1 MNTHK
6 GRPVCYTMAD
16 AGTSIAVIGLFL
28 FTLAVFGTIYVATS
42 RYKLAPSDKILVVYG
57 NVKDAGAA
65 KCYHGGGKI
74 VWPLIQHYAYLDL
87 KPMTIPIQLEHA
99 LSQQN
104 IRINVPSTFVIGIST
119 SPMIMQN
126 AAERLLG
133 LSNVQIEEMAR
144 EIIFGQLRL
153 TVATLTIEQIN
164 QDRDAFLR
172 MVSNNVDSEL
182 HKLGLVLLNVNITDE
197 AEYINSI
204 GAKAAAEAI
213 ASAEGDRA
221 KALEMGQIRVAEAD
235 RNRIIEVQK
244 KQSETKTGQANAI
257 KAEEISVQE
266 AKSATAQGKA
276 SAISLERVFV
286 QEQEKLAIEG
296 ENLSRAAIAI
306 SNATLAEKEAEAR
319 QRSEVAQRR
328 AQEEIEK
335 AQYSLESERL
345 RAADIARE
353 KVAKEQVEIS
363 ADAEAERQRRIAQGQ
378 ADAILARYQAEAVGQ
393 QAVLEAKAAGYKSL
407 VASAGGDTKAAAT
420 LLMVE
425 KIEELVSRQTEAI
438 SNLKI
443 DKITVWDSGNGGNNG
458 EGGSTSNF
466 ISSLMQSLPPVH
478 DVAKMAGIELPAYL
492 GEMKDE

>member
-1 MNTHK
+1 
-6 GRPVCYTMAD
+6 MAD

-133 LSNVQIEEMAR
+133 LSNPQIEEMAR

-182 HKLGLVLLNVNITDE
+182 HKLGLVLLNVNITDITDE

-204 GAKAAAEAI
+204 GAKAAA
-213 ASAEGDRA
+213 
-221 KALEMGQIRVAEAD
+221 
-235 RNRIIEVQK
+235 
-244 KQSETKTGQANAI
+244 
-257 KAEEISVQE
+257 
-266 AKSATAQGKA
+266 
-276 SAISLERVFV
+276 
-286 QEQEKLAIEG
+286 
-296 ENLSRAAIAI
+296 
-306 SNATLAEKEAEAR
+306 
-319 QRSEVAQRR
+319 
-328 AQEEIEK
+328 
-335 AQYSLESERL
+335 
-345 RAADIARE
+345 
-353 KVAKEQVEIS
+353 
-363 ADAEAERQRRIAQGQ
+363 
-378 ADAILARYQAEAVGQ
+378 
-393 QAVLEAKAAGYKSL
+393 
-407 VASAGGDTKAAAT
+407 
-420 LLMVE
+420 
-425 KIEELVSRQTEAI
+425 
-438 SNLKI
+438 
-443 DKITVWDSGNGGNNG
+443 
-458 EGGSTSNF
+458 
-466 ISSLMQSLPPVH
+466 
-478 DVAKMAGIELPAYL
+478 
-492 GEMKDE
+492 